1 MINIFYIIL
10 KGTNLDALLEAI
22 TTLAEL
28 HDLKAK
34 RECPAE
40 GVVLESRKDKGKGYM
55 FEIAYCQWLQD
66 RETGGVH
73 FNVW

>member
-1 MINIFYIIL
+1 M
-10 KGTNLDALLEAI
+10 KGKNLDALLEAI

-55 FEIAYCQWLQD
+55 FEHSILSVVTRQRD
-66 RETGGVH
+66 GGVH